1 MFIKTMFFWG
11 QHDWRPFW
19 GGPMGSYIK
28 EQYDVDL
35 CFSDMVFWNQQDFGF
50 GARILQSISVYFNL
64 NQHHFDINCF
74 FFARKI

>member
-1 MFIKTMFFWG
+1 MFFWG

-50 GARILQSISVYFNL
+50 GTRILQSLYIL
-64 NQHHFDINCF
+64 I
-74 FFARKI
+74 